1 MAIDLTAILAFAK
14 DQGASDVHI
23 VPGMAPVLRLRGE
36 TRPLEMAPLSPDAT
50 RAAIYDL
57 MNDEQKKVFEERH
70 DLDFAF
76 EIPGLSR
83 FRANVLVQRQ
93 GVGAVFRLVPSQV
106 KSLEELAMPPVLQ
119 QLSQLERG
127 LVVVTGPTGSGKS
140 TTLAAMVD
148 WINSNERLHILTIE
162 DPIEFV
168 HQPKKSVVTQREVG
182 PHTQSFSNA
191 LKAALREDPDVILVG
206 ELRDLE
212 TTQLAITAAETGH
225 LVFGTL
231 HTNSASKTI
240 DRIIDIFPSGQ
251 QAQVR
256 TMLSES
262 IEGVVA
268 QTLLPAKDAK
278 GRVAAL
284 EVLVGVPA
292 LRNLIREDK
301 TAQILSVIQTGAQ
314 HGMISLDQH
323 LRELVMQGR
332 LAREV
337 AMKRSSN
344 PKLFEQPAPT
354 STVSAGVGSGFEPAT
369 PAAGVAARPPAAPAA
384 GAPRPAAPS
393 AAGAARPVAPP
404 AARPPATG
412 GMGPPTPPKKP
423 GFFGR

>member
-1 MAIDLTAILAFAK
+1 MALDITAILSFAH
-14 DQGASDVHI
+14 DQGASDVH
-23 VPGMAPVLRLRGE
+23 VCPGLPPVLRLRGE
-36 TRPLEMAPLSPDAT
+36 TVQLDMRPIDAEET

-57 MNDEQKKVFEERH
+57 MNDDQKRVFEERH

-83 FRANVLVQRQ
+83 FRANVLVQRL
-93 GVGAVFRLVPSQV
+93 GVQAVFRLVPTRV
-106 KSLEELAMPPVLQ
+106 RTLEELGSPPVLK
-119 QLSQLERG
+119 QLAGLERG

-148 WINSNERLHILTIE
+148 HINENERCHILTIE

-168 HQPKKSVVTQREVG
+168 HTPKRSIVTQREVG
-182 PHTQSFSNA
+182 PHTMSFTNA
-191 LKAALREDPDVILVG
+191 LRAALREDPDVILVG

-268 QTLLPAKDAK
+268 QSLLPSKDGK

-301 TAQILSVIQTGAQ
+301 TAQILSVIQTGAKD
-314 HGMISLDQH
+314 GMISLDQS
-323 LRELVMQGR
+323 LRELVMQGK
-332 LAREV
+332 LSREV
-337 AMKRSSN
+337 AMRRSSS
-344 PKLFEQPAPT
+344 PRLFEAPT
-354 STVSAGVGSGFEPAT
+354 PGAAGVSPPASHGSRPAT
-369 PAAGVAARPPAAPAA
+369 PGP
-384 GAPRPAAPS
+384 
-393 AAGAARPVAPP
+393 APP
-404 AARPPATG
+404 TKSG
-412 GMGPPTPPKKP
+412 L
-423 GFFGR
+423 FGR

>member
-1 MAIDLTAILAFAK
+1 MSLDLTAILAFAK
-14 DQGASDVHI
+14 DEGASDLHI
-23 VPGMAPVLRLRGE
+23 TPGLPPVLRLRGE
-36 TRPLEMAPLSPDAT
+36 VRPLEMPPLSPDDT
-50 RAAIYDL
+50 RMAIYDL
-57 MNDEQKKVFEERH
+57 LNDDQKRIFEERH

-76 EIPGLSR
+76 EVPNLSR
-83 FRANVLVQRQ
+83 FRANVLVQRL
-93 GVGAVFRLVPSQV
+93 GIGGVFRLVPSSV
-106 KSLEELAMPPVLQ
+106 KSLEDLALPPVLK
-119 QLSQLERG
+119 QLAALERG

-148 WINSNERLHILTIE
+148 HINANERLHILTIE

-168 HQPKKSVVTQREVG
+168 HAPKKSVVTQREVG
-182 PHTQSFSNA
+182 PHTHSFTNA
-191 LKAALREDPDVILVG
+191 LRAALREDPDVILVG

-225 LVFGTL
+225 LVFATL

-268 QTLLPAKDAK
+268 QTLLPSKDGK

-323 LRELVMQGR
+323 LRDLVMQGKLSR
-332 LAREV
+332 DI

-344 PKLFEQPAPT
+344 PRLFEAPAGAAAGMGAAGGAGAGAAGGTP
-354 STVSAGVGSGFEPAT
+354 AGRPGGVGQ
-369 PAAGVAARPPAAPAA
+369 
-384 GAPRPAAPS
+384 GAPGARPAAPDP
-393 AAGAARPVAPP
+393 AR
-404 AARPPATG
+404 
-412 GMGPPTPPKKP
+412 KP
-423 GFFGR
+423 GLFGR

>member
-1 MAIDLTAILAFAK
+1 MALDLTAILAFAK
-14 DQGASDVHI
+14 DEGASDLHVC
-23 VPGMAPVLRLRGE
+23 PGLPPVLRLRGE
-36 TRPLEMAPLSPDAT
+36 VRPLEMPALAPDDT
-50 RAAIYDL
+50 RVAIYDL
-57 MNDEQKKVFEERH
+57 LNDDQKRIFEERH

-76 EIPGLSR
+76 EIPNLSR
-83 FRANVLVQRQ
+83 FRANVLVQRL
-93 GVGAVFRLVPSQV
+93 GVAAVFRLVPSSV
-106 KSLEELAMPPVLQ
+106 KSLEELALPPVLQ
-119 QLSQLERG
+119 QLSRLERG

-148 WINSNERLHILTIE
+148 HINASERLHILTIE

-168 HQPKKSVVTQREVG
+168 HQPKKSVITQREVG
-182 PHTQSFSNA
+182 PHTHSFTNA
-191 LKAALREDPDVILVG
+191 LRAALREDPDVILVG

-225 LVFGTL
+225 LVFATL
-231 HTNSASKTI
+231 HTSSASKTI
-240 DRIIDIFPSGQ
+240 DRMIDIFPSGQ

-268 QTLLPAKDAK
+268 QTLLPAKNDK

-332 LAREV
+332 LSRDV
-337 AMKRSSN
+337 AMKHSSN
-344 PKLFEQPAPT
+344 PRLFE
-354 STVSAGVGSGFEPAT
+354 T
-369 PAAGVAARPPAAPAA
+369 PQGAAGPGGGNGAPGGAGTAGGAAAAGTGARPLT
-384 GAPRPAAPS
+384 GGVAPRPAAPDP
-393 AAGAARPVAPP
+393 AR
-404 AARPPATG
+404 
-412 GMGPPTPPKKP
+412 KP
-423 GFFGR
+423 GLFGR

>member
-14 DQGASDVHI
+14 DEGASDVH
-23 VPGMAPVLRLRGE
+23 VSPGLPPVLRLRGE
-36 TRPLEMAPLSPDAT
+36 VRPLEMPPLAPDDT
-50 RAAIYDL
+50 RVAIYDL
-57 MNDEQKKVFEERH
+57 LNDDQKKIFEERH

-76 EIPGLSR
+76 EIPNLSR
-83 FRANVLVQRQ
+83 FRANVLVQRL
-93 GVGAVFRLVPSQV
+93 GVGAVFRLVPSSV
-106 KSLEELAMPPVLQ
+106 KSLEELALPPVLQ
-119 QLSQLERG
+119 QLARLERG

-148 WINSNERLHILTIE
+148 HINASERLHILTIE

-168 HQPKKSVVTQREVG
+168 HQPKKSLITQREVG
-182 PHTQSFSNA
+182 PHTHSFNNA
-191 LKAALREDPDVILVG
+191 LRAALREDPDVILVG

-225 LVFGTL
+225 LVFATL

-240 DRIIDIFPSGQ
+240 DRMIDIFPSGQ

-262 IEGVVA
+262 IEGIVA
-268 QTLLPAKDAK
+268 QTLLPAKDGK

-323 LRELVMQGR
+323 LRELVMQGKLSR
-332 LAREV
+332 DV

-344 PKLFEQPAPT
+344 PRLFESPT
-354 STVSAGVGSGFEPAT
+354 G
-369 PAAGVAARPPAAPAA
+369 AAGPGGGNGATATVGA
-384 GAPRPAAPS
+384 GAP
-393 AAGAARPVAPP
+393 GAARSL
-404 AARPPATG
+404 TG
-412 GMGPPTPPKKP
+412 GVSPGPRPGPPEPGKKA
-423 GFFGR
+423 GLFGR

>member
-1 MAIDLTAILAFAK
+1 MALDITAILSFAH

-23 VPGMAPVLRLRGE
+23 SPGLPPVLRLRGE
-36 TRPLEMAPLSPDAT
+36 TVQLDMRAIGPDET

-57 MNDEQKKVFEERH
+57 MNDDQKRIFEERH

-83 FRANVLVQRQ
+83 FRANVLMQRLGVQ
-93 GVGAVFRLVPSQV
+93 AVFRLVPT
-106 KSLEELAMPPVLQ
+106 KIKTLEELGAPPVLQ
-119 QLSQLERG
+119 QLAKLERG

-148 WINSNERLHILTIE
+148 YINETERCHILTIE

-168 HQPKKSVVTQREVG
+168 HAPKRSLVTQREVG
-182 PHTQSFSNA
+182 PHTESFNNA
-191 LKAALREDPDVILVG
+191 LRAALREDPDVILVG

-225 LVFGTL
+225 LVFATL

-262 IEGVVA
+262 LEGVVA
-268 QTLLPAKDAK
+268 QTLLPSKDGK

-301 TAQILSVIQTGAQ
+301 TAQIMSVIQTGAKD
-314 HGMISLDQH
+314 GMISLDQS
-323 LRELVMQGR
+323 LRELVMQGK
-332 LAREV
+332 LSREV
-337 AMKRSSN
+337 AAKRSSN
-344 PKLFEQPAPT
+344 PRMFDAPT
-354 STVSAGVGSGFEPAT
+354 PG
-369 PAAGVAARPPAAPAA
+369 AAGAAGAA
-384 GAPRPAAPS
+384 GAPGAPAARPAAPQ
-393 AAGAARPVAPP
+393 P
-404 AARPPATG
+404 
-412 GMGPPTPPKKP
+412 PPKT
-423 GFFGR
+423 GLFGR